1 MILATCQC
9 QHILCIHYW
18 VEPSLL
24 LSSFLFVS
32 QKIKCAFFSRHFP
45 FPFFKLM
52 IKDCYFLFV
61 SQNLKHNAP
70 SAGIWERMWVPNCPF
85 QAICDQKCD
94 NHSVV
99 FYHFF
104 SVQGQVEKW
113 PFFLFLWSHLL
124 PRSDLWRWLV
134 WRSSA
139 QANNICRGEIR
150 TAFALDP
157 ITNHTFE
164 ARLNPIKNEWHQV
177 HTIEILCGFAPAIDL
192 SPVLLWTR
200 MNGRRTRR
208 FSE

>member
-45 FPFFKLM
+45 FPFLKLM

-61 SQNLKHNAP
+61 SPNRKHNAP

-104 SVQGQVEKW
+104 SVQGHVEKW
-113 PFFLFLWSHLL
+113 SDNILTSKGGPVYENVKCPFSYGRPPYWSCVI
-124 PRSDLWRWLV
+124 WTW
-134 WRSSA
+134 
-139 QANNICRGEIR
+139 
-150 TAFALDP
+150 
-157 ITNHTFE
+157 
-164 ARLNPIKNEWHQV
+164 QV
-177 HTIEILCGFAPAIDL
+177 V
-192 SPVLLWTR
+192 SPSV
-200 MNGRRTRR
+200 
-208 FSE
+208 